1 MNGYSIKTAN
11 ASSNW
16 HHLKKWVIKG
26 KNEGEEW
33 EEIDQQDNNDLN
45 GPNYQHYYSIPKM
58 TKPYHFIR
66 IKCLGK
72 NHHGTDDDYEL
83 LLTNF
88 EIYGAIQE
96 NEFFF

>member
-1 MNGYSIKTAN
+1 MNGYSIKTFNFSAY
-11 ASSNW
+11 SF
-16 HHLKKWVIKG
+16 HLKKWVIEG
-26 KNEGEEW
+26 KNKGEEW

-45 GPNYQHYYSIPKM
+45 GRNYQHYYSIPKM
-58 TKPYHFIR
+58 TKPYQFIR

-72 NHHGTDDDYEL
+72 NHGGKDNDYEL

-96 NEFFF
+96 FIF